1 MVFRTL
7 ALSALLISSFSFA
20 QGRKPAVEDFVGI
33 EVEEAAENATP
44 TASEALY
51 NLEQDLNKI
60 EAEKHKPEQKI
71 VSAPAPV
78 STGWSMTAVIGISL
92 LLGLPMLVWLMMMSH
107 LKKKASLESASNI
120 EVLEKYRKEREKKS
134 EESVRKVS

>member
-7 ALSALLISSFSFA
+7 ALSLLFISTLTYA

-33 EVEEAAENATP
+33 EIEQAENATP
-44 TASEALY
+44 NTSDALY

-60 EAEKHKPEQKI
+60 EAEKHKPVQKI
-71 VSAPAPV
+71 TSAPAPT
-78 STGWSMTAVIGISL
+78 STNWSVTAIIGVTL
-92 LLGLPMLVWLMMMSH
+92 LLGLPMLVWLMMMNH
-107 LKKKASLESASNI
+107 LKKKASVESASNI

-134 EESVRKVS
+134 EENIRKVS

>member
-1 MVFRTL
+1 MIFRTL
-7 ALSALLISSFSFA
+7 AVCLLLISGLSFA

-33 EVEEAAENATP
+33 EVDQGEATP
-44 TASEALY
+44 HGSETLY

-60 EAEKHKPEQKI
+60 HEKKDQPQQKI
-71 VSAPAPV
+71 TSAPA
-78 STGWSMTAVIGISL
+78 STPTNWNMTAVIGISL
-92 LLGLPMLVWLMMMSH
+92 LLGLPMIVWLMMMSH

-134 EESVRKVS
+134 EENIRKAS

>member
-7 ALSALLISSFSFA
+7 ALSLLLVSTLSYA

-33 EVEEAAENATP
+33 EVEQAENATP
-44 TASEALY
+44 NTSDALY

-60 EAEKHKPEQKI
+60 DAEKHKPAQKI
-71 VSAPAPV
+71 TSAPAPT
-78 STGWSMTAVIGISL
+78 STNWSATAIIGITL
-92 LLGLPMLVWLMMMSH
+92 LLGLPMLVWLMMMNH
-107 LKKKASLESASNI
+107 LKKKASVESASNI

-134 EESVRKVS
+134 EENIRKVS

>member
-1 MVFRTL
+1 MIFRTL
-7 ALSALLISSFSFA
+7 AVCLLLVSSLSFA

-33 EVEEAAENATP
+33 EVDQAEATP
-44 TASEALY
+44 HGSETLY

-60 EAEKHKPEQKI
+60 NAKKNQPPQKVI
-71 VSAPAPV
+71 SAPAPA
-78 STGWSMTAVIGISL
+78 STSWSMTAVIGLTL
-92 LLGLPMLVWLMMMSH
+92 LLGLPLLVWLMMMSH

-134 EESVRKVS
+134 EENIRKVS

>member
-1 MVFRTL
+1 MIFRTL
-7 ALSALLISSFSFA
+7 ALCLLLLSSFSFA

-33 EVEEAAENATP
+33 EVDQAEATP
-44 TASEALY
+44 HGSETLY

-60 EAEKHKPEQKI
+60 NAQKNQPSQK
-71 VSAPAPV
+71 VTSAPAPA
-78 STGWSMTAVIGISL
+78 STSWSMTAIIGLSL
-92 LLGLPMLVWLMMMSH
+92 LLGLPLLVWLMMMSH

-134 EESVRKVS
+134 EEKVRKVS